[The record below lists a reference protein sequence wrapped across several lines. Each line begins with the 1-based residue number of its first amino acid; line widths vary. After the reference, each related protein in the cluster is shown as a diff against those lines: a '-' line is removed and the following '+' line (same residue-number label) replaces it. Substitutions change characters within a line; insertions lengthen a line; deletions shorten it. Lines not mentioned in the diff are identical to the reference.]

1 MGKFRI
7 YNVFINY
14 KLTLPVNE
22 SSIWFL
28 GQVPMVINS
37 TFDIVRIGQGL
48 IASSPILYGSLVM
61 IVLFFFRHE
70 QSDFESGR

>member
-1 MGKFRI
+1 
-7 YNVFINY
+7 
-14 KLTLPVNE
+14 
-22 SSIWFL
+22 
-28 GQVPMVINS
+28 MVINS

-61 IVLFFFRHE
+61 IVLLFFRHE